1 MSMDVTGLWQSIL
14 SVIGMLLLTIFGVT
28 QYLNHTGFCYAEK
41 RYLSER
47 ELVDR
52 YLFGEKADAMS
63 FEEKVEAAKHRSYPT
78 GVGEIEYPAC
88 CKIDGEPF
96 MLDELSRFANK
107 TFIGKYLFEF
117 EGYIPIKRSNSTTRH
132 PYEYI
137 ISAVDSCGGV
147 TGADSTS
154 IDVSKSSYENAL
166 ERNRKYWKEMESKK

>member
-1 MSMDVTGLWQSIL
+1 VSEKRFKKRWLFLVVLLIL
-14 SVIGMLLLTIFGVT
+14 GAT
-28 QYLNHTGFCYAEK
+28 QYLNHTGFCYAEM

-52 YLFGEKADAMS
+52 FLFGEKADVMS
-63 FEEKVEAAKHRSYPT
+63 FDEKVEAAKNRGYPT

-96 MLDELSRFANK
+96 MLDKFSKFTNK
-107 TFIGKYLFEF
+107 TFVGRYLFKF

-137 ISAVDSCGGV
+137 ISAVNSCGGV
-147 TGADSTS
+147 MGADSTS
-154 IDVSKSSYENAL
+154 IDVSKTSYENHL
-166 ERNRKYWKEMESKK
+166 EMNKKYWKEMESKK